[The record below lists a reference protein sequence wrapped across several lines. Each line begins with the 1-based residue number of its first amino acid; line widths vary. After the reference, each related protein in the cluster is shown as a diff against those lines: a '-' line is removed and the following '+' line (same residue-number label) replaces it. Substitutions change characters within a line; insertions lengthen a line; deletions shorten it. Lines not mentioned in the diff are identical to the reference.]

1 MSGLDI
7 YRMILD
13 TAETILFLILVVGIR
28 IMIKRGTD
36 GNRTD
41 TK

>member
-13 TAETILFLILVVGIR
+13 TAETILFLVLVVGIR
-28 IMIKRGTD
+28 IMIKRGD
-36 GNRTD
+36 NGGRGNT
-41 TK
+41 